1 MTGEMA
7 RELISL
13 PKYTAYAKIL
23 KEDNSTQTV
32 EKHKFTFLCRRRN
45 GMMDLPR
52 FRGVLSVW
60 ELGDL
65 I

>member
-1 MTGEMA
+1 MRNTLLFSVALLGLTGC
-7 RELISL
+7 LNVQKD
-13 PKYTAYAKIL
+13 PP
-23 KEDNSTQTV
+23 V
-32 EKHKFTFLCRRRN
+32 
-45 GMMDLPR
+45 DLPR